1 MEKLNKTIKTTDQ
14 EIEDSEHR
22 KEVLEMELNDQEQ
35 EKNDK
40 RM

>member
-1 MEKLNKTIKTTDQ
+1 MEKLNKQIKQTDQ

-22 KEVLEMELNDQEQ
+22 KEVLDMELNDQEQ
-35 EKNDK
+35 EKNDR